1 MSATTMIREEN
12 ARQTSV
18 CSCGADEGDLKT
30 YYVWLTPSNEKLKVE
45 DVVEITVTQEAVL
58 FARVHE
64 FVSIP
69 RDRILMVTCEVCS
82 APPFS

>member
-1 MSATTMIREEN
+1 MTTATINIEEK
-12 ARQTSV
+12 ARQSSV
-18 CSCGADEGDLKT
+18 CSCGAAEGDLKT
-30 YYVWLTPSNEKLKVE
+30 YYAWLTPSNEKLMVE

-69 RDRILMVTCEVCS
+69 RDRIFMVTCEVCS